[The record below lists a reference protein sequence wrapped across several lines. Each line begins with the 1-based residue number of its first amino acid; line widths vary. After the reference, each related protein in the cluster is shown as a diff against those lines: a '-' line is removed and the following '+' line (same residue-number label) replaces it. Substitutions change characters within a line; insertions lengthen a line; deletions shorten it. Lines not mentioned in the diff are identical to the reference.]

1 MRSRTSH
8 SCMHVCIYVV
18 NIWYRKSAYTIEGV
32 SLCKDV
38 VSTSDAEACRPQ
50 HRQSQREDHEHEREP
65 QKVKLSSI
73 SVLVASDLG
82 NKSVLTKLEFFIKEL
97 NTYTWLRRQRT

>member
-1 MRSRTSH
+1 MR
-8 SCMHVCIYVV
+8 
-18 NIWYRKSAYTIEGV
+18 ELV
-32 SLCKDV
+32 SVRMLSLHLMLKLADQ
-38 VSTSDAEACRPQ
+38 R
-50 HRQSQREDHEHEREP
+50 RQSQREDHEHEREP